1 MRLREAD
8 RAFDAAIEPEDAQR
22 LRRTVLASVR
32 SGAPLAQLWPRAFAV
47 AAATLVLVCATLL
60 TALQRIEVAEPAAMK
75 AKVQVEPA
83 VGSAG
88 DVEPPSDRQQL
99 HFSTPGGTRI
109 IWVFDPGF
117 EVKGTLP

>member
-8 RAFDAAIEPEDAQR
+8 RALDAEIESATAQR
-22 LRRTVLASVR
+22 LRRTVLASVPA
-32 SGAPLAQLWPRAFAV
+32 GARPMRFWPPAFAV
-47 AAATLVLVCATLL
+47 TAAGLVLVSATLL
-60 TALQRIEVAEPAAMK
+60 TSLQRIEVAEPAAMK
-75 AKVQVEPA
+75 AEAQLEP
-83 VGSAG
+83 GMGTPG
-88 DVEPPSDRQQL
+88 DVEPPPDRQQL